1 MSNEKERMIGIF
13 LMQFSGLE
21 KVAAGTFQKR
31 IESFNE
37 NHSMKISIDELK
49 DEGYVIFRADDERC
63 IGASR
68 FMNDGYYVLTLKAK
82 EAIRQ

>member
-1 MSNEKERMIGIF
+1 MSNEKERMIGVF

-21 KVAAGTFQKR
+21 KVAAGIFQKR
-31 IESFNE
+31 VESFNE
-37 NHSMKISIDELK
+37 NHSIKLSIDELK
-49 DEGYVIFRADDERC
+49 NDGYVIFRADDESC

-68 FMNDGYYVLTLKAK
+68 FMNDGYYILTLKAK

>member
-1 MSNEKERMIGIF
+1 MSNEKERMIGVF

-49 DEGYVIFRADDERC
+49 EEGYIIFRADDERC
-63 IGASR
+63 TGVNS
-68 FMNDGYYVLTLKAK
+68 FMNDGYYILTLKAK
-82 EAIRQ
+82 QVIRQ